1 MVVLV
6 KGGGKLV
13 TFLGEEKIKSIMKA
27 IEKARASGNKEFYI
41 DFGGGKPELIK
52 NIKSLEINPESTIFD
67 KGRSVYTK
75 YIIGILVEDKDKD
88 KGKNKDRKIIKF
100 A

>member
-1 MVVLV
+1 MLVVLV

-41 DFGGGKPELIK
+41 DFGGGKLELIK
-52 NIKSLEINPESTIFD
+52 DIKSLKISPESTIFD

-75 YIIGILVEDKDKD
+75 YIIGILVEDEDE
-88 KGKNKDRKIIKF
+88 NKDRKIIKF